1 MVKYCHF
8 IKDRYYCI
16 VLIVKRR
23 SSLLFQKIPKTHG
36 MTFRK
41 SNIDCFRCVKYFFLL
56 VYQPTDLRLFNS
68 NSYSIQYA
76 AVSNPNRNELAA
88 KQFPLTFAKEF

>member
-1 MVKYCHF
+1 
-8 IKDRYYCI
+8 
-16 VLIVKRR
+16 
-23 SSLLFQKIPKTHG
+23 

-41 SNIDCFRCVKYFFLL
+41 SNIDCFRCVKYFTLL
-56 VYQPTDLRLFNS
+56 VYQLTDLRLFNS

-88 KQFPLTFAKEF
+88 KQFPLTIAKEF